1 MRYSIASQA
10 LCGAVTVSAMALP
23 NVQVQKRAELVD
35 LSDFQ
40 SFETMDPQEILD
52 NANETTKELFS
63 QGVFN
68 DGPMDSLGNFLSDV
82 KGSSKDK
89 SPFGLFEDI
98 QDKLDDKFEEIKDK
112 TQQPSEDASSEV
124 ESGTSLVVDDSQK
137 ASNAAAAGTCD
148 ASNPQIRVE
157 WSSYADSDRTAFV
170 DAIKCL
176 MDKPSGGSQ
185 FTGSQSRY
193 EDLAS
198 THRQMTANIHGTA
211 LFMVW
216 HRYFTWVFE
225 QLLRDE
231 CGLTK
236 AMPWWDETKH
246 AGNFAGSDI
255 FTDAWFGNLP
265 AKTADGQGTC
275 IESGAFAGTTL
286 HVGPGTAN
294 SDHCLSRGVDESQT
308 AQASADYT
316 NSCLSQG
323 DYDDFRG
330 CFELGPHGYGHN
342 GIGAVMQE
350 VSSSVGDPIFFMH
363 HSFVDHTFRIWQNAD
378 SSRTQT
384 IDGCAD
390 TADPCT
396 PISLDTVMSTN
407 DLQPDITVGEAL
419 KTLGGTFCYRYDY

>member
-10 LCGAVTVSAMALP
+10 LCGAATVSALALP
-23 NVQVQKRAELVD
+23 NVQVQKRVELVD
-35 LSDFQ
+35 VSDFQ

-52 NANETTKELFS
+52 NANQTVKDLFS

-68 DGPMDSLGNFLSDV
+68 DGPTDSLGNSLSD
-82 KGSSKDK
+82 SKE
-89 SPFGLFEDI
+89 L
-98 QDKLDDKFEEIKDK
+98 
-112 TQQPSEDASSEV
+112 
-124 ESGTSLVVDDSQK
+124 ESGTTSVTDNSLK

-193 EDLAS
+193 EDLVS
-198 THRQMTANIHGTA
+198 THRQKTANIHGTA

-216 HRYFTWVFE
+216 HRYFVWTFE
-225 QLLRDE
+225 QMLRDE

-308 AQASADYT
+308 AQASDDYT

-363 HSFVDHTFRIWQNAD
+363 HSFVDHTFRIWQNAA

-390 TADPCT
+390 TANPCT
-396 PISLDTVMSTN
+396 PISLDTVMSSN
-407 DLQPDITVGEAL
+407 NLQPDITVGEAL